1 MSTEDRH
8 DKLVMVSGGSRG
20 LGLSI
25 CEYLLGR
32 GYNVVSFSRKE
43 TPETAQLKS
52 THGDQYNFFE
62 ADMSDQDALQS
73 LTLRVEKD
81 IAPIY
86 GLINNAGITNEALFA
101 RQDEAAIQGIIDVN
115 VMGCL
120 WLTRAALRGMLRRSQ
135 GRVVNIS
142 SIVGVRGYKG
152 VVAYSASKGAVDAM
166 TRSLAR
172 EVGPRKITV
181 NSLAPGYM
189 ETELVGHLSERQLKS
204 IAKKT
209 PLQRLGQTNDVA
221 SVVAFFLSDDAA
233 FITGQHLVVDG
244 GLTC

>member
-1 MSTEDRH
+1 MSNDNAERIV
-8 DKLVMVSGGSRG
+8 LVSGGSRG

-25 CEYLLGR
+25 CEFLLGR
-32 GYNVVSFSRKE
+32 GYKVASFSRRKTAE
-43 TPETAQLKS
+43 TDKLGKDFK
-52 THGDQYNFFE
+52 GRYRFFE
-62 ADMSDQDALQS
+62 ADMSDKEALQA
-73 LTLRVEKD
+73 LAGDVEKD
-81 IAPIY
+81 FGPVY
-86 GLINNAGITNEALFA
+86 GLVNNAGITNEALLP
-101 RQDEAAIQGIIDVN
+101 RQDEAAIEAIINVN

-120 WLTRAALRGMLRRSQ
+120 WLTRAVLRGMLRRSE
-135 GRVVNIS
+135 GRIVNIS

-172 EVGPRKITV
+172 EIGPRNITV

-189 ETELVGHLSERQLKS
+189 ETELVGHLNERQLNS

-209 PLQRLGQTNDVA
+209 PLQRLGRTDDVA
-221 SVVAFFLSDDAA
+221 SVAAFFLSDDAA
-233 FITGQHLVVDG
+233 FVTGQHLVVDG

>member
-1 MSTEDRH
+1 MSTQNIN

-25 CEYLLGR
+25 CEYLLGC
-32 GYNVVSFSRKE
+32 GYDVVSFSRKKTAE
-43 TPETAQLKS
+43 TTQLKS

-73 LTLRVEKD
+73 LTQRVEKD

-86 GLINNAGITNEALFA
+86 GLVNNAGITNEALFA
-101 RQDEAAIQGIIDVN
+101 RQDEAAIQNIINVN

-120 WLTRAALRGMLRRSQ
+120 WLTRAALRGMLRRSS

-166 TRSLAR
+166 TRSLAH
-172 EVGPRKITV
+172 EVGPRNITV

-189 ETELVGHLSERQLKS
+189 ETELVGHLNERQLKS

-221 SVVAFFLSDDAA
+221 SVAAFFLSGDAA
-233 FITGQHLVVDG
+233 FVTGQHLVVDG

>member
-1 MSTEDRH
+1 MSTQSRN

-32 GYNVVSFSRKE
+32 GYDVVSFSRKE
-43 TPETAQLKS
+43 TAETTQLKS

-73 LTLRVEKD
+73 LTQRVEKD

-101 RQDEAAIQGIIDVN
+101 RQDEAAIQNIINVN

-120 WLTRAALRGMLRRSQ
+120 WLTRAALRGMLRRSN

-172 EVGPRKITV
+172 EVGPRNITV

-189 ETELVGHLSERQLKS
+189 ETELVGHLNERQLKS

-221 SVVAFFLSDDAA
+221 SVAAFFLSDDAA
-233 FITGQHLVVDG
+233 FVTGQHLVVDG